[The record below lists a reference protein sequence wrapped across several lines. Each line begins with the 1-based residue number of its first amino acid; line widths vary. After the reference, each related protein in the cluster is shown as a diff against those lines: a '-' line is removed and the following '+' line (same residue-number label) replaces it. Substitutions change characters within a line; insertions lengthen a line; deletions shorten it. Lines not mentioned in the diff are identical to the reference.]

1 MDLWAEYFKEREGY
15 ETINTGKG
23 VISFKVIGED
33 CYIRDIFVHPS
44 FRNSNEGTFLADSVT
59 ETAKSRGCKFLTGS
73 VVPSMNGSTGSLVAL
88 IKYGFKLSWAR
99 EDYLCLIKEL

>member
-23 VISFKVIGED
+23 VISFKIIGDD
-33 CYIRDIFVHPS
+33 CYIRDIFVHPD

-59 ETAKSRGCKFLTGS
+59 EIAKSRGCKFLTGS
-73 VVPSMNGSTGSLVAL
+73 AVPSLRCTGPVFGLL
-88 IKYGFKLSWAR
+88 KYGFKIKSSH
-99 EDYLCLIKEL
+99 EDFIAFIKEL